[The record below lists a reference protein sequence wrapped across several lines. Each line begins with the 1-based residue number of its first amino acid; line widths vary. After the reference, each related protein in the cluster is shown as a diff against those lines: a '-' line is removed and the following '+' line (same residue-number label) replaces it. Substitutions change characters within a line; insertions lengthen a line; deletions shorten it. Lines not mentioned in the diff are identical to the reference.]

1 MKRNLFIAL
10 AAVGAVSL
18 AQAGTQAAPSASAE
32 IAALK
37 GECAAQYS
45 AAYSKGTPAASNEYQ
60 FVYSSGKYKGEAQPG
75 KMLAC
80 TENQYAA
87 YLDKADPVRVMNAY
101 PTAAGRPTVKKAEA
115 KPAAK

>member
-18 AQAGTQAAPSASAE
+18 AQAATTPSAE

-45 AAYSKGTPAASNEYQ
+45 ASYYAKGTPAASNEYQ

-80 TENQYAA
+80 TEQQYAA
-87 YLDKADPVRVMNAY
+87 YLDKADPVRVMGAY
-101 PTAAGRPTVKKAEA
+101 PTAAGRPTVKKAPTA
-115 KPAAK
+115 K

>member
-18 AQAGTQAAPSASAE
+18 AQAAPPPSAE

-45 AAYSKGTPAASNEYQ
+45 AAYNKGTPAASNEYQ

-80 TENQYAA
+80 TEQQYAA
-87 YLDKADPVRVMNAY
+87 YLDKADPVRVMGAY
-101 PTAAGRPTVKKAEA
+101 PTAAGRPMVKKADA

>member
-1 MKRNLFIAL
+1 MKRNLLIAL
-10 AAVGAVSL
+10 AAVGAASL
-18 AQAGTQAAPSASAE
+18 AQAATTPQAE
-32 IAALK
+32 ISALK

-45 AAYSKGTPAASNEYQ
+45 ASYYGKDKAPSSNEYQ

-80 TENQYAA
+80 TEQQYAA

-101 PTAAGRPTVKKAEA
+101 PTAAGRPTAKKTADY
-115 KPAAK
+115 KPAK